1 MKRHAD
7 LLQLSREHHSAL
19 KLARLARFASDAGN
33 PEAIAQ
39 AAQTIT
45 SKFAEEI
52 EAHFLAEEKGVLP
65 ALLAHGATDLVNRT
79 LDEHK
84 ILRALNQQLQQPDG
98 ATLARFGQMLYD
110 HVRFEERELFERAQA
125 LLYPEP

>member
-7 LLQLSREHHSAL
+7 LLQLSREHHTAL

-33 PEAIAQ
+33 PEAIAE
-39 AAQTIT
+39 AARTIT

-52 EAHFLAEEKGVLP
+52 EAHFLAEEKDVLP
-65 ALLAHGATDLVNRT
+65 ALLAHGETELVNRT

-98 ATLARFGQMLYD
+98 ATLTRFSQTLYD
-110 HVRFEERELFERAQA
+110 HVRFEERELFERAQE
-125 LLYPEP
+125 LFYPER

>member
-45 SKFAEEI
+45 SKFAEKI

-110 HVRFEERELFERAQA
+110 HVRFEERELFERVQE
-125 LLYPEP
+125 LLYPER

>member
-1 MKRHAD
+1 MKRHAN
-7 LLQLSREHHSAL
+7 LLQLSREHHTAL

-39 AAQTIT
+39 AARTIT

-52 EAHFLAEEKGVLP
+52 EAHFLTEEKDVLP
-65 ALLAHGATDLVNRT
+65 ALLAQGEIELVNRT

-84 ILRALNQQLQQPDG
+84 ILRALNQQLQKPDG
-98 ATLARFGQMLYD
+98 ATLAHFSQMLYD
-110 HVRFEERELFERAQA
+110 HVRFEERTLFERAQE

>member
-7 LLQLSREHHSAL
+7 LLQLSREHHTAL

-39 AAQTIT
+39 AARTIT

-52 EAHFLAEEKGVLP
+52 EAHFLAEEQVVLP
-65 ALLAHGATDLVNRT
+65 ALLAHGANELVNRT
-79 LDEHK
+79 LEEHK
-84 ILRALNQQLQQPDG
+84 ILRALNQQLQQADG
-98 ATLARFGQMLYD
+98 PILAHFGQMLYD
-110 HVRFEERELFERAQA
+110 HVRFEERELFERAQE
-125 LLYPEP
+125 LLYSEH